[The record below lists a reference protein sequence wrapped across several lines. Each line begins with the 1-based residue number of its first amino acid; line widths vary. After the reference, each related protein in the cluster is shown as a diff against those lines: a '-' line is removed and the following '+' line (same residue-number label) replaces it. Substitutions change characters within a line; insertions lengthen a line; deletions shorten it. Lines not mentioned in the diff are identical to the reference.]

1 MGASDTLYLKI
12 DKNVRISGGAAA
24 VRLGEIAQICCA
36 DKPTENKVKTLR
48 LPTER
53 VHGPGRYIYSLMDV
67 LPVIWQEYPKIAVNN
82 LGETDFILTVE
93 KPSAGKGGLE
103 RIWSSFKTVL
113 ICFLSFFGAAFSIM
127 AFHMDVGMTDLFAR
141 LYELLTGASSGGAML
156 LEISY
161 SIGVGLGILLFFH
174 HFARR
179 KNQADPTPLQVQMRV
194 YENDVDTTVIE
205 ADERKHTQEKKEER
219 G

>member
-1 MGASDTLYLKI
+1 MSASDTLYLKI
-12 DKNVRISGGAAA
+12 DKNVRISGPSAS

-53 VHGPGRYIYSLMDV
+53 VQGPGRYVYSLMDV
-67 LPVIWQEYPKIAVNN
+67 LPVIWQECPKLEINN

-93 KPSAGKGGLE
+93 KSSEGMESRKQ
-103 RIWSSFKTVL
+103 IWTGFKTVL

-141 LYELLTGASSGGAML
+141 LYELLTGEASGGAML

-174 HFARR
+174 HFAR
-179 KNQADPTPLQVQMRV
+179 KKHQADPTPLQVQMRV

-205 ADERKHTQEKKEER
+205 AQERKKS
-219 G
+219 

>member
-1 MGASDTLYLKI
+1 MSDTLYLKI
-12 DKNVRISGGAAA
+12 DKNVRITKQSVS

-48 LPTER
+48 LPTEQ
-53 VHGPGRYIYSLMDV
+53 VHGPGRYVYSLMDV
-67 LPVIWQEYPKIAVNN
+67 LPVIWQEYPKLEVNN

-93 KPSAGKGGLE
+93 KSPAGTGRME
-103 RIWSSFKTVL
+103 RIWSGLKTVL
-113 ICFLSFFGAAFSIM
+113 ICVLSFFGAAFSIM
-127 AFHMDVGMTDLFAR
+127 AFHMDVGMTDLFER
-141 LYELLTGASSGGAML
+141 LYELLTGTSSSGAML

-174 HFARR
+174 HFARK

-194 YENDVDTTVIE
+194 YEDDVDTTVIG
-205 ADERKHTQEKKEER
+205 ATERKNAQEKKDEQ

>member
-1 MGASDTLYLKI
+1 
-12 DKNVRISGGAAA
+12 
-24 VRLGEIAQICCA
+24 
-36 DKPTENKVKTLR
+36 
-48 LPTER
+48 
-53 VHGPGRYIYSLMDV
+53 
-67 LPVIWQEYPKIAVNN
+67 
-82 LGETDFILTVE
+82 
-93 KPSAGKGGLE
+93 
-103 RIWSSFKTVL
+103 
-113 ICFLSFFGAAFSIM
+113 M

-156 LEISY
+156 LEIPY

-179 KNQADPTPLQVQMRV
+179 KNQAEPTPLQVQMRV

-219 G
+219 GGTAAPKSHDLE